1 MEKGAM
7 SEILIA
13 ASTLSCPVIY
23 PVHPRALELARDIV
37 IRYRLDSIMLVEPVG
52 YLESIFLTKHA
63 MHVITD
69 SGGVQREAFFAKTPC
84 TVPMTLLAW
93 PEIMVDGRCVLVFP
107 ERSEIER
114 ALDRA
119 QTVNEDYLPFGDG
132 NAAKRIVDILA
143 GRSKGVL

>member
-1 MEKGAM
+1 
-7 SEILIA
+7 
-13 ASTLSCPVIY
+13 
-23 PVHPRALELARDIV
+23 
-37 IRYRLDSIMLVEPVG
+37 
-52 YLESIFLTKHA
+52 

-69 SGGVQREAFFAKTPC
+69 SGRVQSLFAKRPV
-84 TVPMTLLAW
+84 VPMTLLAW

-143 GRSKGVL
+143 GRSKEVL

>member
-1 MEKGAM
+1 M

-23 PVHPRALELARDIV
+23 PCTPALLNSPETSSFVIV
-37 IRYRLDSIMLVEPVG
+37 DSIMLVEPVG

-143 GRSKGVL
+143 GRSKEVL